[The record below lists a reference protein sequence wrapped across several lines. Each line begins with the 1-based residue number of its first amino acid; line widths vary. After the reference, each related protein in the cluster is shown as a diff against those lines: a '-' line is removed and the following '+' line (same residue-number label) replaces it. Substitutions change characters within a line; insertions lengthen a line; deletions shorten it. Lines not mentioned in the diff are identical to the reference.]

1 MIINKTRMLK
11 NEFAA
16 KASQAEAEGWNA
28 DKLKDL
34 LGKKR
39 EMLGIFNGDEQ
50 EGELEAGQSSGL
62 IKEILPVSTLMNKL
76 ISELEE
82 QVKRMQNII
91 QL

>member
-1 MIINKTRMLK
+1 MLK
-11 NEFAA
+11 NEFAE

-28 DKLKDL
+28 DKLRDL

-62 IKEILPVSTLMNKL
+62 IKEILPVSELMNKL

-82 QVKRMQNII
+82 QVIRMQNII